1 MQRRRCKIRWKCL
14 SYQIYLR
21 TQDEF
26 VMSIYWNVSFE
37 RRSTKTIK
45 RLKFFPR
52 KKNILAVT
60 RSGIYL
66 KRQQKIRVFAFDV
79 PKQMIRLR
87 IRIWFWVIEK
97 FCLSVIP
104 PRVRFHLKSHGRCK
118 LKKYLYG
125 KCSVCQDGLIL
136 FRLQVKFIFL
146 ISWNLRVFGPFFS
159 VKFVVNFRLVGS
171 VVFCI
176 HFSDI
181 FNINKG
187 PFPHSRLNM

>member
-118 LKKYLYG
+118 LKNISMGNVQYG
-125 KCSVCQDGLIL
+125 KTA
-136 FRLQVKFIFL
+136 
-146 ISWNLRVFGPFFS
+146 
-159 VKFVVNFRLVGS
+159 
-171 VVFCI
+171 
-176 HFSDI
+176 
-181 FNINKG
+181 
-187 PFPHSRLNM
+187 